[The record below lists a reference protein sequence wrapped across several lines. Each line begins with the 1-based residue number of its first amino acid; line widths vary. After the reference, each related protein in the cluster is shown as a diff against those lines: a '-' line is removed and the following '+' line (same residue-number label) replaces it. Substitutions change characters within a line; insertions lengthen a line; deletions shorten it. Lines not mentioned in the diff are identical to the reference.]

1 MRPTPGR
8 GGPAGSRSATAGP
21 AAGIGAGRRL
31 VARTA
36 ALAWIAVAL
45 ASGAVA
51 AAPATA
57 APEAAAA
64 PGAVGARRIVSLAPS
79 VTEILFAVG
88 AGDRVVAVSSSCD
101 RPPEA
106 ARLPRV
112 GTWVAPSVE
121 SILALSPDLVV
132 AVPSPGNR
140 DAVLRLRELGL
151 RVEVVGEATLAD
163 AWDAMLRIGAWTGRE
178 AAARAL
184 VDRLQREL
192 DEVRASVAGR
202 RPRRTLF
209 VVGHEPLVVAGP
221 GLFVDEILRIAG
233 GENVAASTGRP
244 WPRLSLESVVGMSPE
259 VIVDAAMG
267 SEASEAPASWW
278 SKWESVA
285 AVHDRRVRAPS
296 SDAML
301 RPGPRLGEAAREM
314 RGLLWDA
321 GPTPGAP

>member
-1 MRPTPGR
+1 GPT
-8 GGPAGSRSATAGP
+8 AGSSAAVLARASRPVSRGVGATVEENVPRLAR
-21 AAGIGAGRRL
+21 IGAAL
-31 VARTA
+31 VAVA
-36 ALAWIAVAL
+36 ALAAAL
-45 ASGAVA
+45 ATPSFAA
-51 AAPATA
+51 AAPAA
-57 APEAAAA
+57 SPSPLA
-64 PGAVGARRIVSLAPS
+64 ARRIVSLAPS

-101 RPPEA
+101 RPAEV

-121 SILALSPDLVV
+121 EILALSPDLVV

-151 RVEVVGEATLAD
+151 RVEVVGEATLGD
-163 AWDAMLRIGAWTGRE
+163 AWDAMLRIGEWTGRDAE
-178 AAARAL
+178 AREL
-184 VDRLQREL
+184 VERLRHEL

-202 RPRRTLF
+202 RPRRALF
-209 VVGHEPLVVAGP
+209 VVGHEPLVVAGRGP
-221 GLFVDEILRIAG
+221 FVDEILRVAG
-233 GENVAASTGRP
+233 GENVAATTGRP
-244 WPRLSLESVVGMSPE
+244 WPRLSIESVVGMSPE

-267 SEASEAPASWW
+267 SEASEALPSWW

-285 AVHDRRVRAPS
+285 AVHDRRVRSPA

-314 RGLLWDA
+314 RALLWD
-321 GPTPGAP
+321 PAPSPSAR